1 MSELPYI
8 PEHVHDLMAET
19 AALSNEELGAFMRL
33 RWALWDA
40 GGYLPKR
47 EVQKATQAGSAWEM
61 IGPAIMAK
69 LTQAGRIV
77 SSSSLLALLSRTR
90 ERHAKAVDRAERA
103 AAARWSKN
111 APNFT
116 SGEKNNEINE
126 NTMLVAFD
134 KHANQNQNSINS
146 KSLSMDRAYEDG
158 ARLLT
163 DRAGIRNL
171 AARSQVAKW
180 IAAAG
185 DEELAAILSA
195 VEREGL
201 KGPNLVAVVDQRVA
215 MIVRLQKRGPPLPFG
230 PSLIKSKP

>member
-1 MSELPYI
+1 
-8 PEHVHDLMAET
+8 
-19 AALSNEELGAFMRL
+19 
-33 RWALWDA
+33 
-40 GGYLPKR
+40 
-47 EVQKATQAGSAWEM
+47 
-61 IGPAIMAK
+61 
-69 LTQAGRIV
+69 
-77 SSSSLLALLSRTR
+77 
-90 ERHAKAVDRAERA
+90 
-103 AAARWSKN
+103 
-111 APNFT
+111 
-116 SGEKNNEINE
+116 
-126 NTMLVAFD
+126 
-134 KHANQNQNSINS
+134 
-146 KSLSMDRAYEDG
+146 MDRAYEDG